1 MTNIG
6 ATDNDL
12 IRENDHEHD
21 WRYRMRD
28 EYWTLR
34 DRADRLEDLI
44 DRYVSGELD
53 FTPTCPVSLLRAQLE
68 VMRSYQDI
76 LRYRF
81 QLEGI
86 SMNEERC

>member
-1 MTNIG
+1 MTNAGFI
-6 ATDNDL
+6 DDDL
-12 IRENDHEHD
+12 IRENDRESD
-21 WRYRMRD
+21 WVDRMRE

-34 DRADRLEDLI
+34 GRADRLEDLI

-68 VMRSYQDI
+68 AMRSYQSI

-86 SMNEERC
+86 SLNEDRH